1 MKRIILAYVLVTSVL
16 LGACAT
22 SGPPLVTPPGADPG
36 AAKHNAEGIEHYNL
50 GHWDVAKEHFEAAV
64 KADPKL
70 AEAHYNLALAF
81 HKLGAHAEATAHF
94 KKAAELAPSNTA
106 ITDSSAYRSH
116 VRTSSD
122 YGGGY
127 GGYGGM
133 SGY

>member
-1 MKRIILAYVLVTSVL
+1 MNRFTLVVILSLSAL
-16 LGACAT
+16 LGAGAT
-22 SGPPLVTPPGADPG
+22 SGPLLATPPGADPG

-64 KADPKL
+64 NADPKL

-106 ITDSSAYRSH
+106 ITDSSAYGSH
-116 VRTSSD
+116 VRSSRD
-122 YGGGY
+122 YEGY

-133 SGY
+133 YGY

>member
-1 MKRIILAYVLVTSVL
+1 M
-16 LGACAT
+16 
-22 SGPPLVTPPGADPG
+22 
-36 AAKHNAEGIEHYNL
+36 
-50 GHWDVAKEHFEAAV
+50 

-70 AEAHYNLALAF
+70 AEARFNLALAF

-116 VRTSSD
+116 VRTSGD